1 MADVVVMQ
9 NGDRFTG
16 EVNRIWGNDLS
27 IEPEYADEFVVD
39 LDKVAYVESD
49 REFEL
54 TLDDGREVTARL
66 EGAGASGT

>member
-1 MADVVVMQ
+1 MRHEAA
-9 NGDRFTG
+9 RG

-39 LDKVAYVESD
+39 LDKVAYVESNRD
-49 REFEL
+49 FDL

-66 EGAGASGT
+66 KGPARAARR